1 MISNANSQV
10 GRRFARCATTLGPSM
25 SFNERSD
32 TTVRSVKQFNASSGH
47 SRSHIADARVTQTR
61 SPTLHAYL
69 NTAQTSGHTTALYSM
84 LQRADSF
91 MVLGCNWDPRA
102 PRGPL
107 ASFLQKQ
114 RCVPQ
119 RCTTVSTL
127 QGLSARVV
135 IFPNHMAWPW
145 KVQASQGFLPPSPRS
160 RHLVWYQDSLHLVWC
175 HCPSRLQGGGG
186 AERLDHDLATWA
198 AAPHPGAL

>member
-32 TTVRSVKQFNASSGH
+32 TTVKCQAIQFVEWPFT
-47 SRSHIADARVTQTR
+47 SHIADARVTPTR

-69 NTAQTSGHTTALYSM
+69 NTAQISGHTTALYSM

-102 PRGPL
+102 RRGPL

-175 HCPSRLQGGGG
+175 HCPSRLQGGG
-186 AERLDHDLATWA
+186 AERLDHDLATRA